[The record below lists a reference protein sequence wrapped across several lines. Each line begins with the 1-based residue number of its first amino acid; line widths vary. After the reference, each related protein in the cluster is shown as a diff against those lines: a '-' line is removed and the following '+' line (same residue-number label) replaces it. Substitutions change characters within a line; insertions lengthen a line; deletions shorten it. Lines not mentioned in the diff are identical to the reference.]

1 MRGTLSGRLALMM
14 ATMFVVMGGLVAAI
28 SQRMPELRQLVE
40 LGGELV
46 VAAIAFALGAAL
58 LVFNLLTRRL
68 QLLSAEIEAFRA
80 SRFSQPRFVHWSSKD
95 GDEIDRLAFAFG
107 ELSDH
112 IARQISEL
120 ERMDSQRR
128 ELLANVSHDLR
139 TPLTLMQGY
148 LETMLLRRGELSASE
163 ERSCVEVA
171 ARHAERLGRLV
182 ADLFELTK
190 LDGQAGRIQAERFSL
205 TELAQDTAQKFELH
219 AGERQVSLELCIDEQ
234 TPAVLGDI
242 GLIERALENLVENAL
257 RHTPAG
263 GRVSIEIESRPTHAT
278 LRVRDTGCGISRED
292 LPYVFE
298 RYFQAPR
305 VEFDEADCAAAG
317 NKAEPT
323 ARHHAGLGLAIT
335 RRIVALHGGEIHVRS
350 TPGIGTE
357 FSFDLLFAEKA
368 TSRES
373 TCSIDSN
380 PFCRTP

>member
-128 ELLANVSHDLR
+128 ELLAMAADSGAREEHR
-139 TPLTLMQGY
+139 T
-148 LETMLLRRGELSASE
+148 
-163 ERSCVEVA
+163 V
-171 ARHAERLGRLV
+171 
-182 ADLFELTK
+182 
-190 LDGQAGRIQAERFSL
+190 
-205 TELAQDTAQKFELH
+205 
-219 AGERQVSLELCIDEQ
+219 
-234 TPAVLGDI
+234 
-242 GLIERALENLVENAL
+242 
-257 RHTPAG
+257 
-263 GRVSIEIESRPTHAT
+263 
-278 LRVRDTGCGISRED
+278 
-292 LPYVFE
+292 
-298 RYFQAPR
+298 
-305 VEFDEADCAAAG
+305 
-317 NKAEPT
+317 
-323 ARHHAGLGLAIT
+323 
-335 RRIVALHGGEIHVRS
+335 
-350 TPGIGTE
+350 
-357 FSFDLLFAEKA
+357 
-368 TSRES
+368 
-373 TCSIDSN
+373 
-380 PFCRTP
+380 

>member
-14 ATMFVVMGGLVAAI
+14 ATMFMVMGGLVAAI

-46 VAAIAFALGAAL
+46 AAAIAFALGAAL

-107 ELSDH
+107 ELSEH

-148 LETMLLRRGELSASE
+148 LETMLLRRGELSAAE
-163 ERSCVEVA
+163 ERSCIEVA

-190 LDGQAGRIQAERFSL
+190 LDRQAGRIQAERFSL

-219 AGERQVSLELCIDEQ
+219 ASERRVRLELCIDEQ
-234 TPAVLGDI
+234 APAVLGDI

-257 RHTPAG
+257 RHTPVG
-263 GRVSIEIESRPTHAT
+263 GRVSIEIESRSTHAT

-292 LPYVFE
+292 LPHVFE

-305 VEFDEADCAAAG
+305 VEFAGASCAAG
-317 NKAEPT
+317 ENKAEPT

-335 RRIVALHGGEIHVRS
+335 RRIVALHGGDIHVRS

-357 FSFDLLFAEKA
+357 FSFDLLFAEQA
-368 TSRES
+368 TFRES

-380 PFCRTP
+380 SFCRAS